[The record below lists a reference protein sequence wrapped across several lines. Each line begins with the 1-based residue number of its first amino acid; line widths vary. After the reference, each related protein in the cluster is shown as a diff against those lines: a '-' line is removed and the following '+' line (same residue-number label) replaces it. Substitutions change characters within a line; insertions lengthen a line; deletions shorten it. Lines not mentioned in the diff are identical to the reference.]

1 MANVKSKITNAVA
14 TVKTPIKFE
23 ELSEGM
29 LVWFVPDEFG
39 ARVGLIV
46 KLTTRGTQKV
56 DIVWQKSGENYTVK
70 RTTPS
75 TIQSIVSFPSPDKHE
90 MAVARY
96 RERVMKDGANPTG
109 AVIEAMKRFA

>member
-1 MANVKSKITNAVA
+1 MANVKSKITNAIVA
-14 TVKTPIKFE
+14 VKTPIKFE

-46 KLTTRGTQKV
+46 KLTTRGSQKV

-70 RTTPS
+70 RTTPNN
-75 TIQSIVSFPSPDKHE
+75 IQSIVNFPSPDKHE
-90 MAVARY
+90 QAVIRY
-96 RERVMKDGANPTG
+96 RERVMRDGANPTG
-109 AVIEAMKRFA
+109 AVLEALKRFE